1 LVGGALGILNIL
13 KMNEYKTIQTEY
25 LRASRTIET
34 VLVSNNHLRY
44 LFFIYNYEG
53 ISFRVFKTHL
63 DLINFFLNKSE
74 SDYHFDTEDAVDD
87 FLAEV
92 KLAA

>member
-1 LVGGALGILNIL
+1 
-13 KMNEYKTIQTEY
+13 MNKYQTIETEY

-34 VLVSNNHLRY
+34 VLVSRKNLSD

-74 SDYHFDTEDAVDD
+74 SSYHFETEDAVDD
-87 FLAEV
+87 FLSEV

>member
-1 LVGGALGILNIL
+1 
-13 KMNEYKTIQTEY
+13 MNEYKTIQTEY

-34 VLVSNNHLRY
+34 VLVSNKNLSD

-53 ISFRVFKTHL
+53 VSFRLFKNYI
-63 DLINFFLNKSE
+63 DLVNFFLNKSE
-74 SDYHFDTEDAVDD
+74 SNYHFDSEDAVDD
-87 FLAEV
+87 FLTEV